1 MKLIR
6 HGEIGREEPGV
17 ILPNGKRVDAS
28 GEFADYDEGFFAA
41 GGMESLAQW
50 WKMVAWAVG
59 KFLLW

>member
-28 GEFADYDEGFFAA
+28 GEFIDYDEGFFAA

-50 WKMVAWAVG
+50 VAWAVG